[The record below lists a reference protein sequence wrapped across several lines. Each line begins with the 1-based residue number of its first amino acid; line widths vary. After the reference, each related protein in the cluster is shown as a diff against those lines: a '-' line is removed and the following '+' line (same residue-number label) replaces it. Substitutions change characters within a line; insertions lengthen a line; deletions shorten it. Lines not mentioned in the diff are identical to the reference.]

1 MEEFKEQIIRAIK
14 VVFKHFRKIL
24 LIPIIAV
31 IIIIILLASSLYVV
45 TKDDAK
51 HKDDWTSTG
60 YGAEIYQSGVTVN
73 EDGTISSGQSAQ
85 EIWDKLVES
94 GSSVADY
101 LSGPEALGKLM
112 NAQVVTNY
120 PDTRSNVEE
129 PIDWDSI
136 DFVNGTTTQGIVKF
150 RRADQNGN
158 ISYMTYVDPE
168 TFYGWVEQY
177 NTDGNETAKQNALT
191 HFTIA
196 QTSSGSSSSGTG
208 VSGTGGTGISTDVS
222 DAIVEAVWKTPT
234 TGPSTCLMWVDN
246 VYVNA
251 GLTPER
257 LATATAAYQAHCVSN
272 NVDEMPVGA
281 SVYANGNSSAGHIGI
296 YIGEKEVDGV
306 MQKRVVDNHT
316 LPNGSEVKEWEFNEW
331 CSYYGGFRGWGW
343 EFPNNEQPN
352 IIEDSSNE
360 EGTDSE
366 ETNSSGVTSLNEVLF
381 IGDSITVGLQNSGLL
396 GSAQVCAE
404 IGTKPSDWLGRIGEL
419 PTNSDNIKAVCVM
432 LGVNDTSQT
441 SEMQQLIDALV
452 NRYPG
457 KTIYVQR
464 VLPVTSNYNYISY
477 TQMNSN
483 ITQYNETI
491 SNYCN
496 GKENVKFIDTSLGYV
511 GDDGAGIADL
521 FDSEGLH
528 PTNYQ
533 MLKDNIENAIL
544 NGSSTGSS
552 NSSVSQASKYSVVV
566 ATWSQ
571 VDTTVTT
578 NDPNVNAY
586 STTNYTM
593 QTRNIDYQSMI
604 SKYTLHFDLLWA
616 FLVIGQSENFVLEWA
631 DLAYN
636 SEIEVTVYDNYTK
649 NTDIDDWTYNYY
661 TENHISA
668 TATAGSVSLSNSF
681 VEGIDN
687 IRNTVKTVVTQTNTI
702 DVAVTK
708 ANVWIVDFETEYE
721 YKQNPEQT
729 TTQVNNV
736 EDEPKP
742 EAGGTYSTNSYNS
755 PKINAL
761 ADRAIAQAQSKGETV
776 TQASLNINVTSYS
789 WYKDIVDNIT
799 HKTESSTY
807 ISKPGTLTEKVDE
820 STKPNFVT
828 IFNKPEYEHNKSSI
842 LSADQWLF
850 EIIEENDYIANNLD
864 LIKYLLYKATNID
877 YGVTEFDFS
886 DFYPG
891 SMNSLSG
898 DWTEANSLAEKL
910 WLALRSAGFSEIA
923 TAGALG
929 NLDYESGG
937 LSPAAIEA
945 GVGEINGGIGLVQWT
960 GGRNT
965 QLRQYAES
973 QGKDWT
979 DENIQIEFLL
989 AELGV
994 NNNASA
1000 YADVRTQGSIGDEGI
1015 VGTIDQWE
1023 NATTLE
1029 DATLYF
1035 MRFFESPASKASLQE
1050 RITRAQRYYDQYKG
1064 FTGSSSGDFVSIAKE
1079 CHDYVRN
1086 NNYTYG
1092 NYYSIPPNSE
1102 LKVDCSAYVC
1112 MVLRQYGY
1120 TEFGSSGLRGTWDF
1134 NAKISGNKFIGYDT
1148 WEVYTYNYSTLQPGD
1163 ILLRQGHT
1171 AIYAGNGRAYDCGAN
1186 DAIAAETVSVDWGGP
1201 WEHIIRVK
1209 K

>member
-31 IIIIILLASSLYVV
+31 IIIIILLATSLYVV

-158 ISYMTYVDPE
+158 KSYMTYVDPS

-196 QTSSGSSSSGTG
+196 QTSGGSSSSGTG

-257 LATATAAYQAHCVSN
+257 LATATVAYQAHYVSD

-281 SVYANGNSSAGHIGI
+281 SVYANGNSYAGHIGI

-352 IIEDSSNE
+352 IIEEDSSNE
-360 EGTDSE
+360 EDEILNDSSS
-366 ETNSSGVTSLNEVLF
+366 NS
-381 IGDSITVGLQNSGLL
+381 
-396 GSAQVCAE
+396 
-404 IGTKPSDWLGRIGEL
+404 
-419 PTNSDNIKAVCVM
+419 
-432 LGVNDTSQT
+432 
-441 SEMQQLIDALV
+441 
-452 NRYPG
+452 
-457 KTIYVQR
+457 
-464 VLPVTSNYNYISY
+464 
-477 TQMNSN
+477 
-483 ITQYNETI
+483 
-491 SNYCN
+491 
-496 GKENVKFIDTSLGYV
+496 DTSL
-511 GDDGAGIADL
+511 A
-521 FDSEGLH
+521 
-528 PTNYQ
+528 
-533 MLKDNIENAIL
+533 
-544 NGSSTGSS
+544 
-552 NSSVSQASKYSVVV
+552 SQASKYSVVV

-571 VDTTVTT
+571 EDITVTT
-578 NDPNVNAY
+578 DDPNVDAY
-586 STTNYTM
+586 SRTNYTM

-616 FLVIGQSENFVLEWA
+616 FLVIGQSENFVLEWS

-649 NTDIDDWTYNYY
+649 NTDIDNWTYNYY

-761 ADRAIAQAQSKGETV
+761 ADRAISQAQAKGETV

-789 WYKDIVDNIT
+789 WYKDIVDDIT
-799 HKTESSTY
+799 HKTESSKY

-820 STKPNFVT
+820 STEPNFVT

-850 EIIEENDYIANNLD
+850 EIIEENDYISNNLD
-864 LIKYLLYKATNID
+864 LIKYLLYKATNTD
-877 YGVTEFDFS
+877 YGVTEFDFNQ
-886 DFYPG
+886 FYPDSLTSVG
-891 SMNSLSG
+891 SNDYIVNIDKSSEDIVITDIETLKKAFAGYPTS
-898 DWTEANSLAEKL
+898 SKL
-910 WLALRSAGFSEIA
+910 IENAQQFLDLQEEYRVNAIFAAAVSVSET
-923 TAGALG
+923 TAGTAGHAVNGKNNWFNIECTCG
-929 NLDYESGG
+929 NSSHGRFETYSSPKES
-937 LSPAAIEA
+937 IEA
-945 GVGEINGGIGLVQWT
+945 FYKQIAVKN
-960 GGRNT
+960 
-965 QLRQYAES
+965 YYF
-973 QGKDWT
+973 T
-979 DENIQIEFLL
+979 DGN
-989 AELGV
+989 
-994 NNNASA
+994 
-1000 YADVRTQGSIGDEGI
+1000 YTVRSIGMIYCEDADAPG
-1015 VGTIDQWE
+1015 GWID
-1023 NATTLE
+1023 TTLSIMTQMFNAAGI
-1029 DATLYF
+1029 DVSAV
-1035 MRFFESPASKASLQE
+1035 
-1050 RITRAQRYYDQYKG
+1050 
-1064 FTGSSSGDFVSIAKE
+1064 TGNGDFLDIAKQ
-1079 CHDYVRN
+1079 CHDYVRLN
-1086 NNYTYG
+1086 GFHYG
-1092 NYYSIPPNSE
+1092 NGNIIPTDESGS
-1102 LKVDCSAYVC
+1102 KQIDCSAYVTW
-1112 MVLRQYGY
+1112 VLYEYGY
-1120 TEFGSSGLRGTWDF
+1120 TDLRGYQQSTRTLLGL
-1134 NAKISGNKFIGYDT
+1134 AKRKGWTVKPGS
-1148 WEVYTYNYSTLQPGD
+1148 EAVAGD
-1163 ILLRQGHT
+1163 IVLNPNSHT
-1171 AIYAGNGRAYDCGAN
+1171 SIYAGNGQFYDCGSTSLIQSEITTYN
-1186 DAIAAETVSVDWGGP
+1186 PGYQYAITVTKP
-1201 WEHIIRVK
+1201 
-1209 K
+1209 